1 MISRLIKKILNK
13 TSLPVAL
20 KDYLYTQ
27 FPLFKINHDPLAT
40 SQKKI
45 LISYVNPLFRNG
57 GVTLHSNI
65 AELFIIMQYFIEKKY
80 EIDLISVESFDYKM
94 LDPVRYDVIFGFGE
108 PFRYAVKHNVNTNA
122 IHLLYLTE
130 SSPSFSLQKE
140 KERIDYFFERHRKR
154 MNVSRSNLYFRSD
167 DLELPAFC
175 LLIGGTHTKSTYQS
189 LFDPD
194 RIYCI
199 DPTAL
204 INARYRFKE
213 RVIGKTR
220 KRFVWFGSNSF
231 IHRGLDVIIDAFS
244 MLPHCELLIY
254 GYYWE
259 DEKNLKKLIG
269 KAKNIRLM
277 GVMDVQSDDFL
288 ELTESCS
295 FVISASCS
303 EGMSTSLLTCMKH
316 ALIPVATIETGVE
329 NIEKLGYL
337 LPGFHVGQLIKSIQQ
352 IMSQHDDEI
361 REKHRVLDRYMAS
374 KFDPFSFSAQFGR
387 IMNSALNVSQAASQP
402 SGDKSNLNRP
412 S

>member
-1 MISRLIKKILNK
+1 MKISRLIKKILTK

-20 KDYLYTQ
+20 REYIYTQ

-40 SQKKI
+40 GQKKI
-45 LISYVNPLFRNG
+45 LIAYINPMFRNA

-65 AELFIIMQYFIEKKY
+65 SELFIILQYFIERKY
-80 EIDLISVESFDYKM
+80 EIDLIPVESFDYKM

-108 PFRYAVKHNVNTNA
+108 PFRYAVKNNANKNA
-122 IHLLYLTE
+122 INILYLTE
-130 SSPSFSLQKE
+130 SAPPFSLQRE
-140 KERIDYFFERHRKR
+140 KERIEYFFERHRKR
-154 MNVSRSNLYFRSD
+154 IKISRSALYFRRE
-167 DLELPAFC
+167 DLELPGFC
-175 LLIGGTHTKSTYQS
+175 LLIGGAHTKSTYQD

-204 INARYRFKE
+204 ANTRYRFKE
-213 RVIGKTR
+213 RVIEKTR

-231 IHRGLDVIIDAFS
+231 VHRGLDVIIDAFNI
-244 MLPHCELLIY
+244 LPDCELLIY
-254 GYYWE
+254 GYYWD
-259 DEKNLKKLIG
+259 DEKNLKRLIG
-269 KAKNIRLM
+269 KAANIRLM

-337 LPGFHVGQLIKSIQQ
+337 LSGFKVGQIAKTIQQ
-352 IMSQHDDEI
+352 IMTQPDDSI
-361 REKHRVLDRYMAS
+361 REKHRILDRYMAS
-374 KFDPFSFSAQFGR
+374 KFDQFSFSAQFGR
-387 IMNSALNVSQAASQP
+387 IMDRAGLNTP
-402 SGDKSNLNRP
+402 SNRP
-412 S
+412 GTLNN